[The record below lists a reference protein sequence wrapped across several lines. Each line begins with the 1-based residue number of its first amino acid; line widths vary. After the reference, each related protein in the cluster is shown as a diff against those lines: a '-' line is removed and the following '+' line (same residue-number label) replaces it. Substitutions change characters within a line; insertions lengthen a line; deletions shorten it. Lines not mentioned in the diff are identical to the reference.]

1 MVRIHPYE
9 KVKLR
14 ARTIES
20 FEPRVPDTAKGLIIY
35 EDAPHTGVQSFRDYD
50 LNGALTSMEQD
61 ISSRIDA
68 INTELSSLKTDI
80 NGTRSTVNEAV
91 TAIQNLKDAVTATN
105 EAVLSVA
112 TAVSYTVNQTD
123 AAKRDALVVGQIKQY
138 NVESTLSTT
147 SLSKINN
154 IDTLST

>member
-14 ARTIES
+14 ARTIEG

-35 EDAPHTGVQSFRDYD
+35 EDSPQTGAQSFRDYD
-50 LNGALTSMEQD
+50 LNGALTSMDQD

-80 NGTRSTVNEAV
+80 NEAV
-91 TAIQNLKDAVTATN
+91 TAIQNLKDAVTNTN
-105 EAVLSVA
+105 K
-112 TAVSYTVNQTD
+112 AVSIITAAVGTSVNSSLSDTVRQTGVD
-123 AAKRDALVVGQIKQY
+123 LQTAKAND
-138 NVESTLSTT
+138 STKASTA

-154 IDTLST
+154 IDTLSM